1 VILKFLIGGALL
13 LVASFELAFP
23 GSPLYHYGWFNVLL
37 AGMLVVLLMRTRGH
51 AIVPAFGVAIV
62 TFATIAS
69 GLLGPD
75 EQVIVASPGE
85 SVRLDA
91 LGENLVF
98 PLDVNVSPISGRVY
112 RGAFVLEPVP
122 RTVVRLEARD
132 ARGGTLTI
140 TQPTGEAFLSP
151 VLLMR
156 TKQTIDGFSLPFDSF
171 AVPSLH
177 RQIKAVLFDP
187 ADAIRMSSL
196 APGYSVLFDLQD
208 DAERQV
214 PGGIGVAH
222 NGETRSFGNLRLRPT
237 VLQYPGV
244 RVIAIPDVR
253 AVIAG
258 SLIAIGGLTAAFL
271 LTKRRPAL

>member
-1 VILKFLIGGALL
+1 MIANFIIGGALV
-13 LVASFELAFP
+13 LVALIELAFP
-23 GSPLYHYGWFNVLL
+23 GNPLYHYGWLNALL
-37 AGMLVVLLMRTRGH
+37 AALLVVLLVRTRA
-51 AIVPAFGVAIV
+51 AIIASVFGVAIV
-62 TFATIAS
+62 AFATVAS

-75 EQVIVASPGE
+75 DQLVVASPGE

-91 LGENLVF
+91 LGESLAF
-98 PLDVNVSPISGRVY
+98 PSDFNASPISGRVY

-132 ARGGTLTI
+132 AHGGTLTI

-156 TKQTIDGFSLPFDSF
+156 SKQTIDGLTLPYDSF
-171 AVPSLH
+171 AVPALH

-187 ADAIRMSSL
+187 ADASRMSSL

-208 DAERQV
+208 DAQRQV

-222 NGETRSFGNLRLRPT
+222 DGETKNFGNLQLRPT

-244 RVIAIPDVR
+244 RVISVPDVR
-253 AVIAG
+253 AVLAG
-258 SLIAIGGLTAAFL
+258 SLIAIAGLISAVL